1 MGMATDCYDQLVMLY
16 NATATATASAT
27 ATSNATA
34 SALLLRVVPLYSKP
48 DFILFSLLFLPLHL
62 QTAELFSQ
70 QKKDHVAA
78 QKGRLSLVITSAE
91 GEHIPSWEQHQIL
104 NRRPQKLST
113 RNGHLGGSQPTFVLM
128 RPEEARGRPRKP
140 AEACGSRAN
149 VQANHESAQ
158 AVPRYLLQLKKMLAR
173 HPPLQTHAALVAATP
188 HGCCR
193 TGPPRPW
200 PPSFRC
206 RAPPRSALSS
216 LSFARGS

>member
-27 ATSNATA
+27 ATSNAIA

-91 GEHIPSWEQHQIL
+91 GEHIPSGEQHQIEGDPIF
-104 NRRPQKLST
+104 N
-113 RNGHLGGSQPTFVLM
+113 
-128 RPEEARGRPRKP
+128 
-140 AEACGSRAN
+140 
-149 VQANHESAQ
+149 
-158 AVPRYLLQLKKMLAR
+158 
-173 HPPLQTHAALVAATP
+173 
-188 HGCCR
+188 
-193 TGPPRPW
+193 
-200 PPSFRC
+200 
-206 RAPPRSALSS
+206 
-216 LSFARGS
+216 